1 MQLKKFSQLTPG
13 AAAAIEEHPRLMGL
27 WDLVWPWVS
36 ETNAAV
42 SYCFCAPVVL
52 KGLLFPCSD
61 FDGKGM
67 SGFFCSTHQCLMRDS
82 KAVCFLL
89 CHYSLRLCTD

>member
-42 SYCFCAPVVL
+42 SYCSCAPVVL

-67 SGFFCSTHQCLMRDS
+67 SGCFFAAHISVSCEIQKLFASYYVTTH
-82 KAVCFLL
+82 
-89 CHYSLRLCTD
+89 